1 MNYEKYGN
9 VAFSPVY
16 TYNNSNHG
24 TDEGSSLSNAY
35 AVLENKGALTLDD
48 LPYDDGYY
56 DGRTISAEEYNKLS
70 EGEKKLYNYDSIS
83 EKYYTDAHTYR
94 ARNFGLD
101 KMLKALKIRVKKV
114 NSFTIREL
122 GEDGAI
128 NEIKKKL
135 YEGKVVATEGAFYFD
150 KDHLRYRYKAD
161 VDGKKEYA
169 YIQNVGPDELGD
181 GHAFV
186 IVGYNDNVKVT
197 LEDGTELKGAFKIAN
212 SWGTGYCNGGYAWI
226 MYDAFYKNSPAG
238 IRNKNRLRAFNDERF
253 YTIDVAETT
262 PKLVADFDVVTNNYY
277 DYHVYVKNGKN
288 QAGHKSNVID
298 GGSRKSVYSG
308 PVLVDISGVGG
319 DDYYNDKTYTL
330 NYGNTY
336 YASRFVVRS
345 VALRDDLGNIV
356 VDKKFDYDIDEF
368 FSALDTDDAELISKY
383 RNGFFDSI
391 KLDLEQGDVNYDG
404 AFDSDD
410 AVLINEFLNGKAYS
424 ALQKDLADLNGDGEF
439 DKEDAAI
446 AFDEF
451 ESLYWSEDGKYIGTQ
466 TVNNLS
472 WNEINGDWYFLDWE
486 GKKVTDKII
495 YDATWNGN
503 FYVDNKGRCVMN
515 KVFTYGDTTYRADEN
530 GYLTEV

>member
-1 MNYEKYGN
+1 
-9 VAFSPVY
+9 
-16 TYNNSNHG
+16 
-24 TDEGSSLSNAY
+24 
-35 AVLENKGALTLDD
+35 
-48 LPYDDGYY
+48 
-56 DGRTISAEEYNKLS
+56 
-70 EGEKKLYNYDSIS
+70 
-83 EKYYTDAHTYR
+83 
-94 ARNFGLD
+94 
-101 KMLKALKIRVKKV
+101 MLKALKIRVKKV
-114 NSFTIREL
+114 NSFSISEL

-135 YEGKVVATEGAFYFD
+135 YEGRVVATEGAFYFD
-150 KDHLRYRYKAD
+150 DDHLNYRYKAD

-169 YIQNVGPDELGD
+169 YIQNVGPNEFGD
-181 GHAFV
+181 GHAYV

-212 SWGTGYCNGGYAWI
+212 SWGTDYCNDGYVWI

-238 IRNKNRLRAFNDERF
+238 ITNVNRVRAFEDEKF

-277 DYHVYVKNGKN
+277 DYHVYAGNGKN
-288 QAGHKSNVID
+288 QTGHRSSVKD
-298 GGSRKSVYSG
+298 GGRKKSVYSG
-308 PVLVDISGVGG
+308 SVLVDMNEVCG

-330 NYGNTY
+330 KYGRTY

-356 VDKKFDYDIDEF
+356 ADKKFDYDINEY
-368 FSALDTDDAELISKY
+368 FSALDTNDAELISKY
-383 RNGFFDSI
+383 IEEFKDSI

-404 AFDSDD
+404 VFDSED

-439 DKEDAAI
+439 DNEDAAI

-472 WNEINGDWYFLDWE
+472 WNEINGAWYFLDWE
-486 GKKVTDKII
+486 GKRVTDKII

-515 KVFTYGDTTYRADEN
+515 KVFTYGDKTYRADEN
-530 GYLTEV
+530 GYITEV